1 MIFTERTIRVSNGTS
16 SISSPI
22 ILYKGDKNIKIRFR
36 IVDCPY
42 TYSKNVDNIIETS
55 EVSYAQL
62 IIKTPNDGTPIFSD
76 IAEPENGYV
85 TFIIT
90 SEMIDEAQEV
100 GKYTLQIRLLDDEQY
115 GRITIPEVVDGIEV
129 REPIAIEV
137 VSTTN
142 EVDVAVANYAVTTAA
157 TAENVFDSE
166 GNYIETNWQSG
177 DRITSAKLN
186 KIEQGIAGVNEKVT
200 SGGGTNNINDE
211 VVSTTTTYSSNKIE
225 TSFLS
230 KNSELNGRQLKEASV
245 SMTALNM
252 SETMAKYDV
261 SKIIWEVGNISSNAG
276 TLLVRENRIRT
287 KDFIEIVNKEEI
299 ELLNTASN
307 SYNILLYD
315 YSTEAFIKSIEGGFG
330 KNKYISDGHYKMKI
344 VIKNDDETVINVN
357 TFVASEVISISK
369 PIDLTDFVDYN
380 RFEGISKKTDF
391 PIINVRYEKV
401 ELPQAVS
408 QDCCVVGNEIWM
420 WRDREGYVAIN
431 GDDFTKIREKGGN
444 WSHGN
449 SVDYI
454 DNVMLNCDTTNPY
467 FFIYHNIK
475 DKGSISAVDDPD
487 RVQVNLT
494 KTATD
499 GSTVT
504 FAPVEGS
511 GCFGE
516 TKYIMYYLDY
526 DKSDMDRNMVLHKIL
541 LGYGDNNLS
550 DTSVEKN
557 SLTNFGEF
565 KAGCDENTFNGT
577 FKVLKSF
584 TGNLSSR
591 DNRPQG
597 MTYDGKIYVVGGFEE
612 LRCNV
617 IEIDEKTNRY
627 CITHRLKYNTS
638 DYKNNHINHE
648 SQCVFIHKNE
658 LYVGAKNLTYFF
670 KTHIY

>member
-90 SEMIDEAQEV
+90 GEMIDEAQEV

-157 TAENVFDSE
+157 AAENAFDSG

-186 KIEQGIAGVNEKVT
+186 KIEQGIAGVNEKVA
-200 SGGGTNNINDE
+200 SGGETNNINDE

-230 KNSELNGRQLKEASV
+230 KNSELDGRQLKEASV
-245 SMTALNM
+245 SMSALNTN
-252 SETMAKYDV
+252 ETISKYDV
-261 SKIIWEVGNISSNAG
+261 AGIIWEVGNISSNAG
-276 TLLVRENRIRT
+276 TLLERTNRIRT
-287 KDFIEIVNKEEI
+287 KNFIEIKNKDKI
-299 ELLNTASN
+299 ELINTVTY

-315 YSTEAFIKSIEGGFG
+315 YSTETFIKSIEGGFG
-330 KNKYISDGHYKMKI
+330 KSTYTSDGRYKMKI
-344 VIKNDDETVINVN
+344 VVKYDDDREIDVN
-357 TFVASEVISISK
+357 SFVASEVISITK

-487 RVQVNLT
+487 RVQVNLQ
-494 KTATD
+494 KTATN

-511 GCFGE
+511 ACFGE
-516 TKYIMYYLDY
+516 NKYIMYYLDY

-541 LGYGDNNLS
+541 LGYGDNDLS
-550 DTSVEKN
+550 DTSIEKN

-565 KAGCDENTFNGT
+565 KAGCDNNTFNGT
-577 FKVLKSF
+577 FKVLQSF
-584 TGNLSSR
+584 TGNLSGR

-627 CITHRLKYNTS
+627 YITHRLIYSTS

-648 SQCVFIHKNE
+648 SQAVFIHKNE